1 MGRCWRESVLLAGSV
16 LNPALKSAR
25 GGGLRSSA
33 RATDQLIAN
42 MEWELTMASGH
53 LIQCSSFLTPRSQVD
68 ISRGIDQ
75 SIFTVERIIKIHSLD
90 SLVGPIVAP
99 EFELTAPHF
108 VATRVLEQGVP
119 SRVGID

>member
-68 ISRGIDQ
+68 ISRGIGQ
-75 SIFTVERIIKIHSLD
+75 SIFTVGRIIRFTVSIVLSVPLSLPN
-90 SLVGPIVAP
+90 LN
-99 EFELTAPHF
+99 
-108 VATRVLEQGVP
+108 
-119 SRVGID
+119 